1 MTLRNKLHVWAAD
14 HFAAVQ
20 YPRITQMSPRLPVFG
35 FKYKMQM
42 LARFQLLV
50 MSLALLAIGL
60 LMLFAVG
67 VLAYCLM

>member
-1 MTLRNKLHVWAAD
+1 
-14 HFAAVQ
+14 
-20 YPRITQMSPRLPVFG
+20 MSPRLPVFG
-35 FKYKMQM
+35 FKYKMPM